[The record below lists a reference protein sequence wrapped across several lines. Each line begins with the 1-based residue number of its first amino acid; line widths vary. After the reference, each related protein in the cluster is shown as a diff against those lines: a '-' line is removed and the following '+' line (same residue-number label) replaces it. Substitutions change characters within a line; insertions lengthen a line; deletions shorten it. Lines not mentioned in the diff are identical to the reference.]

1 MTQLERLR
9 VRLPDAASESDAVL
23 EDLLESAQSAI
34 LARRYPFAQE
44 LPDELPSRYA
54 DLQVR
59 IAVVMYSQ
67 RGAEGETSH
76 SESGVSRQWAGLDS
90 LLAEVVPLAKV
101 LGRG

>member
-9 VRLPDAASESDAVL
+9 VRLPDVASESDAVL
-23 EDLLESAQSAI
+23 QDLLDSAQSAI
-34 LARRYPFAQE
+34 LARRYPFGE
-44 LPDELPSRYA
+44 FPDELPSRYA

>member
-1 MTQLERLR
+1 MQDW
-9 VRLPDAASESDAVL
+9 PDAL
-23 EDLLESAQSAI
+23 P
-34 LARRYPFAQE
+34 ARYT
-44 LPDELPSRYA
+44 

-76 SESGVSRQWAGLDS
+76 SESGVSRTWQGLDA

-101 LGRG
+101 L